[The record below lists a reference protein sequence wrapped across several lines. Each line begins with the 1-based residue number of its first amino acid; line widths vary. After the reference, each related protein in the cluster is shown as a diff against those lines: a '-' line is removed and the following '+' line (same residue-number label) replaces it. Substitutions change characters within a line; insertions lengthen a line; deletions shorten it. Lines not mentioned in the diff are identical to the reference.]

1 MDLIK
6 EIKEH
11 KVRTLKTF
19 ILCLMFIGLGI
30 YGATPGVTLLDLGV
44 CFLFDF

>member
-1 MDLIK
+1 MDLRK
-6 EIKEH
+6 EIREH

-19 ILCLMFIGLGI
+19 VLCLMFVGLGI

-44 CFLFDF
+44 RFIIC